1 MQTMPPLEDGNFERD
16 VADELR
22 INPASSLPTMP
33 SILEGLDLG
42 SDILYESYNFSE
54 TSNCW
59 NMVLYCHLVDKRRH
73 PSKQRKHLVR
83 PRNQDVYLVRPRGA
97 LICLILEGRA
107 PVYLDW
113 TLASTWKSVWK

>member
-1 MQTMPPLEDGNFERD
+1 MTTTFPSVYPLTYPMQTMPPLEDGNFERD

-54 TSNCW
+54 TSNC
-59 NMVLYCHLVDKRRH
+59 
-73 PSKQRKHLVR
+73 
-83 PRNQDVYLVRPRGA
+83 
-97 LICLILEGRA
+97 
-107 PVYLDW
+107 
-113 TLASTWKSVWK
+113 